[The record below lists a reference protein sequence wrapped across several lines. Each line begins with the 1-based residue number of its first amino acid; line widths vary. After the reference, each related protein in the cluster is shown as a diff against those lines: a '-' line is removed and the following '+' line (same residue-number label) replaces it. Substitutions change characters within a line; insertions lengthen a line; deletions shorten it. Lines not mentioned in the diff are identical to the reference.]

1 MTEPDP
7 RCTVRTEAGRSA
19 EADPA
24 PVLRL
29 RGLGKRYAAPVLAE
43 VDLDLAAGEIHALMG
58 ANGAGK
64 STLSKI
70 VSGLVAADAGTMR
83 LGGVAY
89 RPRHRR
95 DAQHAG
101 VQIVLQE
108 SSLIP
113 TLSVAENL
121 FLADLP
127 HRAGVVS
134 TAALHAR
141 AVAALRAVDLAGLD
155 PATPA
160 GRLGVGQQQLVAL
173 AAALAQP
180 CRVLILDEPTSA
192 LTATEITQAFAHL
205 RRLAAAGTAI
215 LYISHRLEEI
225 RQLCHRITVL
235 RDGRIVGARRAET
248 ASLDELVSLMIGAG
262 GAETSASAP
271 RAGGAIAL
279 RVAGLTRGERPHDV
293 SFEVRHGEILGLA
306 GLVGSGRSETLRAI
320 VGADRPTAGEVRRG
334 DGPPLRIRG
343 PRDAIRAGIGF
354 IPEDRKVDGLCL
366 SQSVR
371 LNLTLAMLPALA
383 RCGWIDR
390 ARETAAADTVRDRF
404 AIGSRSLEQ
413 PAEELSGG
421 NQQKVLIGRWL
432 LRDADVL
439 LVDEPTR
446 GIDVGAKRAVHAALR
461 EQASRGRALVV
472 VSSELPE
479 LMALCDRIAVLSNGR
494 LVATFDRPV
503 FDEGAITA
511 AAFSGYAGR
520 LAPTMALSG
529 TEAQ

>member
-1 MTEPDP
+1 MT
-7 RCTVRTEAGRSA
+7 GR
-19 EADPA
+19 A

-29 RGLGKRYAAPVLAE
+29 RGIGKRYAAPVLAD
-43 VDLDLAAGEIHALMG
+43 VDLDLAAGEIQALMG

-70 VSGLVAADAGTMR
+70 VSGLVAPDTGTMR

-95 DAQHAG
+95 DAQRAG

-173 AAALAQP
+173 AAALAHP
-180 CRVLILDEPTSA
+180 CRVLILDEPTAA
-192 LTATEITQAFAHL
+192 LTATEIGQAFAHL

-235 RDGRIVGARRAET
+235 RDGRVVGERRPET
-248 ASLDELVSLMIGAG
+248 ATLDELVSLMIGAG
-262 GAETSASAP
+262 AAETGAYT
-271 RAGGAIAL
+271 RGGGAIAL

-320 VGADRPTAGEVRRG
+320 VGADRTTTGAVRRG
-334 DGPPLRIRG
+334 DGPPLRIRC

-366 SQSVR
+366 SQSIR
-371 LNLTLAMLPALA
+371 LNLTLAMLPAFA
-383 RCGWIDR
+383 RRGWIDR
-390 ARETAAADTVRDRF
+390 RRETAAADAIRDRF

-413 PAEELSGG
+413 PADELSGG
-421 NQQKVLIGRWL
+421 NQQKILIGRWL

-461 EQASRGRALVV
+461 EQAWRGRALVV
-472 VSSELPE
+472 VSSELSE

-494 LVATFDRPV
+494 LVATFDRSA
-503 FDEGAITA
+503 FDEAAITA

-520 LAPTMALSG
+520 LAPAVASSV
-529 TEAQ
+529 TETR